1 MDSIKALFL
10 ALVILKN
17 NRYYTIR
24 KPLACICKNT
34 HALRHKLKETLCIDA
49 ILHHSCTTH
58 ASFMR
63 VAQNILS

>member
-34 HALRHKLKETLCIDA
+34 DALRHKLQETLYSNTTHA
-49 ILHHSCTTH
+49 PLMHHSCVWLRIF
-58 ASFMR
+58 S
-63 VAQNILS
+63 LK

>member
-1 MDSIKALFL
+1 MDSIKVLFL

-34 HALRHKLKETLCIDA
+34 NESCHKLKETLYINTTHA
-49 ILHHSCTTH
+49 PLMHHSCVWLRIF
-58 ASFMR
+58 S
-63 VAQNILS
+63 LK

>member
-34 HALRHKLKETLCIDA
+34 NALHHKLKETLY
-49 ILHHSCTTH
+49 SCTAH

-63 VAQNILS
+63 VAQNIFS

>member
-34 HALRHKLKETLCIDA
+34 DALRHKLKETLYYR
-49 ILHHSCTTH
+49 HHSCTAH

-63 VAQNILS
+63 VA

>member
-1 MDSIKALFL
+1 M
-10 ALVILKN
+10 VILKN

-34 HALRHKLKETLCIDA
+34 DALRHKLKEMLYSDTA
-49 ILHHSCTTH
+49 H

-63 VAQNILS
+63 VA

>member
-1 MDSIKALFL
+1 MDSTKALFL

-34 HALRHKLKETLCIDA
+34 DALHHKFKETLYTSIA
-49 ILHHSCTTH
+49 HI
-58 ASFMR
+58 SFMR
-63 VAQNILS
+63 VA

>member
-1 MDSIKALFL
+1 MDSIKAPFL

-34 HALRHKLKETLCIDA
+34 DALCHKFKETLYTDTA
-49 ILHHSCTTH
+49 H
-58 ASFMR
+58 ALFMR
-63 VAQNILS
+63 VA

>member
-34 HALRHKLKETLCIDA
+34 NALHHKLKETLYPNI
-49 ILHHSCTTH
+49 TH
-58 ASFMR
+58 ALFMR
-63 VAQNILS
+63 VA

>member
-34 HALRHKLKETLCIDA
+34 NALCHKLKETLCIETA
-49 ILHHSCTTH
+49 Y

-63 VAQNILS
+63 VA

>member
-1 MDSIKALFL
+1 M
-10 ALVILKN
+10 VILKN

-34 HALRHKLKETLCIDA
+34 DALRHKLKETL
-49 ILHHSCTTH
+49 HRYRSCTIY

>member
-1 MDSIKALFL
+1 MDSIKVLFL

-34 HALRHKLKETLCIDA
+34 DALCHKLQEMLCIETA
-49 ILHHSCTTH
+49 Y

-63 VAQNILS
+63 VA

>member
-34 HALRHKLKETLCIDA
+34 DALRHKLKETLYSNTA
-49 ILHHSCTTH
+49 H

-63 VAQNILS
+63 VA

>member
-1 MDSIKALFL
+1 M
-10 ALVILKN
+10 VILKN

-34 HALRHKLKETLCIDA
+34 DALCHKLKETLYTDTA
-49 ILHHSCTTH
+49 HAPLMHRF

-63 VAQNILS
+63 VA

>member
-34 HALRHKLKETLCIDA
+34 DALRHKLKETLYISTA
-49 ILHHSCTTH
+49 HT
-58 ASFMR
+58 SFMYYSCVWLR
-63 VAQNILS
+63 IFSLK

>member
-1 MDSIKALFL
+1 M
-10 ALVILKN
+10 VILKN

-34 HALRHKLKETLCIDA
+34 DALHHKLKETLY
-49 ILHHSCTTH
+49 SNTTH

-63 VAQNILS
+63 VA

>member
-1 MDSIKALFL
+1 MDSTKALFL

-34 HALRHKLKETLCIDA
+34 NALCHKLKETLCIETA
-49 ILHHSCTTH
+49 H

-63 VAQNILS
+63 VA

>member
-1 MDSIKALFL
+1 M
-10 ALVILKN
+10 VILKN

-34 HALRHKLKETLCIDA
+34 DALHHKFKETLYSNTA
-49 ILHHSCTTH
+49 H

>member
-34 HALRHKLKETLCIDA
+34 DALRHKFKETLYSNTA
-49 ILHHSCTTH
+49 H

-63 VAQNILS
+63 VA

>member
-1 MDSIKALFL
+1 MDSTKAPFL

-24 KPLACICKNT
+24 KPLACIRKNT
-34 HALRHKLKETLCIDA
+34 DALRHKLKKTLCIETA
-49 ILHHSCTTH
+49 Y

-63 VAQNILS
+63 VA

>member
-34 HALRHKLKETLCIDA
+34 NALRHKLKETLYTETA
-49 ILHHSCTTH
+49 H

-63 VAQNILS
+63 VA

>member
-1 MDSIKALFL
+1 M
-10 ALVILKN
+10 VILKN

-34 HALRHKLKETLCIDA
+34 DALRHKLKETLYSDIT
-49 ILHHSCTTH
+49 SCTAH

-63 VAQNILS
+63 VA

>member
-34 HALRHKLKETLCIDA
+34 NESHHKLKETLYIDT
-49 ILHHSCTTH
+49 ILHHSCTAY

-63 VAQNILS
+63 VA

>member
-24 KPLACICKNT
+24 KPLALYLQKHRCI
-34 HALRHKLKETLCIDA
+34 RHKLKETLYSNTTHA
-49 ILHHSCTTH
+49 PLMHHSCVWLRIF
-58 ASFMR
+58 S
-63 VAQNILS
+63 LK

>member
-1 MDSIKALFL
+1 MDLIKALFL

-34 HALRHKLKETLCIDA
+34 NALCHKLKETLYTD
-49 ILHHSCTTH
+49 TTH

-63 VAQNILS
+63 VA

>member
-34 HALRHKLKETLCIDA
+34 NASCHKLQETLCIETA
-49 ILHHSCTTH
+49 H

-63 VAQNILS
+63 VA

>member
-1 MDSIKALFL
+1 MDSIKVLFL

-17 NRYYTIR
+17 NHYYTIR

-34 HALRHKLKETLCIDA
+34 DALHHKLKETLYSNTA
-49 ILHHSCTTH
+49 H

-63 VAQNILS
+63 VA